1 MTVGPGITSGFL
13 CDRAVGPE
21 KTNSPFRNIAF
32 IISFLG
38 EKVNNKCLKKC
49 KTCKKKGGGF
59 CKKYTKF
66 AHVRSHARSEI
77 LKNNILLQNFKIF
90 LNFS

>member
-1 MTVGPGITSGFL
+1 MS
-13 CDRAVGPE
+13 AVGPE
-21 KTNSPFRNIAF
+21 KTNSLFRNIAI

-38 EKVNNKCLKKC
+38 EKVNNKCPKKC
-49 KTCKKKGGGF
+49 KTCKKKGEGF

-66 AHVRSHARSEI
+66 AHALSHARSKT
-77 LKNNILLQNFKIF
+77 LKNNNLLQNFKIF